1 MSEFEETEDGK
12 GSSGTVTIV
21 CGDPTNAPLFA
32 VAHEM
37 LAALKAARVPLH
49 HTGYMKNVAEIDA
62 IIAKAEGK
70 SR

>member
-1 MSEFEETEDGK
+1 MSEHTQGGGE
-12 GSSGTVTIV
+12 GSSGEVIFTVAHEMLT
-21 CGDPTNAPLFA
+21 

-70 SR
+70 K